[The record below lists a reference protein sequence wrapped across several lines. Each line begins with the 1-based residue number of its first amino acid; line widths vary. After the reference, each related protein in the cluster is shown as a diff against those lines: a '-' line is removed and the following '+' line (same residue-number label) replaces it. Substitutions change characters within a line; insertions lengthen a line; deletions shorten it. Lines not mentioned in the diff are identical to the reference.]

1 MGFDTYLLVDGDVLL
16 DWRKHASPLP
26 RLLFRHDQVEMNV
39 RLGADREDSE
49 DPVQVRYRTTASG
62 ALENLEAAGFGW
74 SATVAAYDEVRLIRG
89 GASGILM
96 AELWAARNEDEDLA
110 EPENDETSESL
121 RRAEQT
127 LQQFLAVPP
136 EVDLER
142 LGRVMLHTWTDP
154 AREEPFLIG
163 DLSYDGDLPTAHE
176 ASWQAWR
183 IAHEAGIPDSH
194 AAARAAESL
203 AVLDRSAPL
212 LAWPIVLCT
221 FLRAL
226 PATAEIALDL
236 SEDASQYATD
246 DHFHVEQYATKYW
259 ESATE
264 SLVGEARVMGRL
276 WGVLAAFD
284 NNLGREYWFAR
295 ATDLMTRSRIV
306 SSDSERTAKE
316 KGDALELL
324 VEAVLRTEEPE
335 LVVVEKNLRTDVEE
349 VDLVVTN
356 SLNDPFW
363 IAHRSPLLLI
373 ECKNWSARVGID
385 ELRVF
390 ESKIKDRGA
399 LCRVGIFVGLS
410 GFTEPFLKR
419 LRAFHAADGVIF
431 AVDGNDLEKLIA
443 AKTRLSEWLRSDGI
457 LRSLGGRAGFSRS

>member
-1 MGFDTYLLVDGDVLL
+1 MGFDTYLLINGDVLL
-16 DWRKHASPLP
+16 DWRKYASPLP
-26 RLLFRHDQVEMNV
+26 RLLFRHDQVETHL
-39 RLGADREDSE
+39 RLGADQEEFE
-49 DPVQVRYRTTASG
+49 DPVEVRYRTTASG

-74 SATVAAYDEVRLIRG
+74 SATVAAYDEVRFMRG
-89 GASGILM
+89 GASGILL
-96 AELWAARNEDEDLA
+96 AEVWTARKEDEEDDDLSYPGGEEITEA
-110 EPENDETSESL
+110 L
-121 RRAEQT
+121 RAEQT
-127 LQQFLAVPP
+127 LQQFLALPP
-136 EVDLER
+136 EVDLDR
-142 LGRVMLHTWTDP
+142 LGRVMLQAWTDP
-154 AREEPFLIG
+154 SREQPFLIG
-163 DLSYDGDLPTAHE
+163 DLSYDGDLPAAHE
-176 ASWQAWR
+176 ASWEAWR
-183 IAHEAGIPDSH
+183 IADEAGIPDSH

-226 PATAEIALDL
+226 PATTEIILDL
-236 SEDASQYATD
+236 SQDASQAYATD
-246 DHFHVEQYATKYW
+246 DDFDVDEYATKYW

-264 SLVGEARVMGRL
+264 SLAGEARIMGQL
-276 WGVLAAFD
+276 WGVLAAF
-284 NNLGREYWFAR
+284 NNSLGREYWFAR
-295 ATDLMTRSRIV
+295 ASDLMTRSRLL

-349 VDLVVTN
+349 IDLVVTN

-373 ECKNWSARVGID
+373 ECKNWSTRVGID

-419 LRAFHAADGVIF
+419 LRAFQAADGVIF
-431 AVDGNDLEKLIA
+431 AVDGKDLEKMIA
-443 AKTRLSEWLRSDGI
+443 AKTRLSQWLRSDGI
-457 LRSLGGRAGFSRS
+457 LRSLGGRAQ